1 MRLTKH
7 TDYAFRV
14 LIFLAT
20 LPEGQQSTVQ
30 EIAEKFDVSRNHI
43 MKIVHKMAG
52 AGLIYASRGQHGG
65 IKLGQAKEAINL
77 RTVIELMETTLTPV
91 NCDDPICII
100 RKHCTL
106 KNILFEAQRHFLE
119 HVGRYT
125 LADLVEP
132 ALPITRLLGK
142 DRQG

>member
-14 LIFLAT
+14 LIFLAV
-20 LPEGQQSTVQ
+20 LPEGQLSTVQ

-52 AGLIYASRGQHGG
+52 AGLIHASRGQHGG
-65 IKLGQAKEAINL
+65 IKLGRAKEAINL
-77 RTVIELMETTLTPV
+77 RNVIELMETTLTPV
-91 NCDDPICII
+91 NCDEPICII
-100 RKHCTL
+100 TKHCAL
-106 KNILFEAQRHFLE
+106 KTILFEAQRHFLE
-119 HVGRYT
+119 HAGRYT

-132 ALPITRLLGK
+132 ASPLMGLLSG
-142 DRQG
+142 DGQG